1 MTTTMKAIVVEEFGG
16 PDVLKLAEVERPEP
30 GEGEVL
36 IRVHASGVNFADTM
50 RRKNEYLKKQA
61 VPFTPGSEVA
71 GAVEAV
77 GSGVSDVSEGDEV
90 VVLGNDGGYA
100 EYAVAPANSVIP
112 IPDGL
117 GFDAAAAIP
126 LQGLTAYHLIKTTGR
141 MGEGESIVVHAAAG
155 GVGYLAVQMAKL
167 MGAGNVIATA
177 SNQEKL
183 NMAKD
188 LGADVLVDYMDD
200 GWPETVK
207 TATGGNGADV
217 ILEMVGGDF
226 PEKNLGCLAPF
237 GRMVVFGA
245 ASGEPSSVGLFR
257 MMRKQQTVSGFFLPW
272 IMADQNLMAS
282 SMKEILGWLAKGDL
296 ELNVGGKYPL
306 EKASEAHTDL
316 EGRKTT
322 GKLVL
327 NP

>member
-1 MTTTMKAIVVEEFGG
+1 MPKMKAIIVEEFGE
-16 PDVLKLAEVERPEP
+16 PEVLKLAEVERPDP

-36 IRVHASGVNFADTM
+36 IRVASSGINYADTM
-50 RRKNEYLKKQA
+50 RRKNEYLKKQDL
-61 VPFTPGSEVA
+61 PFIPGSEVA
-71 GAVEAV
+71 GTVESV
-77 GSGVSDVSEGDEV
+77 GSGVSNVSEGDEV

-100 EYAVAPANSVIP
+100 EYAVAPASSVIP

-117 GFDAAAAIP
+117 GFDEAAAIP
-126 LQGLTAYHLIKTTGR
+126 LQGLTAYHLIKTTGH
-141 MGEGESIVVHAAAG
+141 MAEGESIVVHAAAG

-183 NMAKD
+183 NLAKD
-188 LGADVLVDYMDD
+188 LGADVLIDYTEDD
-200 GWPETVK
+200 WPENIK

-226 PEKNLGCLAPF
+226 PEKNLSCLAPF

-245 ASGEPSSVGLFR
+245 ASGERSSVGLFHV
-257 MMRKQQTVSGFFLPW
+257 MRKQQTVSGFFLPW
-272 IMADQNLMAS
+272 IMADQNLTAS
-282 SMKEILGWLAKGDL
+282 SMKEILGWLEAGKL

-306 EKASEAHTDL
+306 EKAAEAHTDL

>member
-1 MTTTMKAIVVEEFGG
+1 MMKAIVVEEFGG
-16 PDVLKLAEVERPEP
+16 PEVLKLAEVERPSP

-36 IRVHASGVNFADTM
+36 IRVEASGINYADTM
-50 RRKNEYLKKQA
+50 RRRNEYLKKQGL
-61 VPFTPGSEVA
+61 PFTPGSEVA
-71 GAVEAV
+71 GTVEAV
-77 GSGVSDVSEGDEV
+77 GSGVSNVSEGDRV
-90 VVLGNDGGYA
+90 VNLGNDGGYA
-100 EYAVAPANSVIP
+100 EYSVAPAAGLIP
-112 IPDGL
+112 IPEGL
-117 GFDAAAAIP
+117 GFDEAAAIP

-141 MGEGESIVVHAAAG
+141 MAEGESIVVHAAAG

-188 LGADVLVDYMDD
+188 LGADILIDYTDEN
-200 GWPETVK
+200 WPETVK

-226 PEKNLGCLAPF
+226 PEKNLSCLAPF
-237 GRMVVFGA
+237 GRMVVFGS
-245 ASGEPSSVGLFR
+245 ASGEPSSVGLFH

-272 IMADQNLMAS
+272 TLADRNLLAS
-282 SMKEILGWLAKGDL
+282 SMKEILGWLSEGKL

-306 EKASEAHTDL
+306 SDAAKAHADL
-316 EGRKTT
+316 EGRRTT

>member
-1 MTTTMKAIVVEEFGG
+1 MPKMKAIVVEEFGE
-16 PDVLKLAEVERPEP
+16 PEVLKYGEAERPSP

-36 IRVHASGVNFADTM
+36 IEVKAAGVNYADTM
-50 RRKNEYLKKQA
+50 RRRNEYLKKQGL
-61 VPFTPGSEVA
+61 PFTPGSEVA
-71 GAVEAV
+71 GVVSEV
-77 GSGVSDVSEGDEV
+77 GSGVEDISVGDRIV
-90 VVLGNDGGYA
+90 NLGDDGGYA
-100 EYAVAPANSVIP
+100 EYAVVPASTVIP

-117 GFDAAAAIP
+117 GFDEAAAIP

-141 MGEGESIVVHAAAG
+141 MAEGESILVHAAAG

-167 MGAGNVIATA
+167 MGAGKVIATA

-183 NMAKD
+183 NLAKD
-188 LGADVLVDYMDD
+188 LGADVLIDYTDD
-200 GWPETVK
+200 DWPETVK
-207 TATGGNGADV
+207 AATGGSGADV

-245 ASGEPSSVGLFR
+245 ASGEPSSVGLFH

-272 IMADQNLMAS
+272 ILGDPNLLAP
-282 SMKEILGWLAKGDL
+282 SMQEILGWLSSGKL

-306 EKASEAHTDL
+306 SDAAKAHADL

-322 GKLVL
+322 GKIVL